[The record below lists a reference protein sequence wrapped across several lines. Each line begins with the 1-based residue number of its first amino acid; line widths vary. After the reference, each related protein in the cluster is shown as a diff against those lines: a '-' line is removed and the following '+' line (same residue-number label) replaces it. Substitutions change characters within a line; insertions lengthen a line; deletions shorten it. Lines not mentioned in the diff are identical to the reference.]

1 MRQIRWRGSARA
13 TRTCSLFAL
22 LLGQVPHQSSELA
35 QLVAERFDLPMQLVQ
50 FSSAF
55 GLLLFLS
62 DFGVAG
68 QFVVVAFTFTVAPSF
83 GALAARRRG
92 TKQPTGP
99 AAAEFMPHRDVNHDR
114 TMMRAHTKMSGSA
127 GTVVRPMLCRMMRG
141 VAAGVFVTAVV
152 FAMFA
157 VVFAMFAM
165 VLAVSFAPT
174 LAMAFAAVSIAMVFV
189 PAMRVAMTSLA
200 TVMLAIT
207 VLAATIAMFRVPM
220 AAMPGFVASF
230 AAAFVSPFALAT
242 LTALFVIIVI
252 FIIIFV
258 VIVMAAIAIVVAQRE
273 QIQIEIA
280 RLVFDREAGVSRRD
294 FADQCAIDG
303 QLEMVQQI
311 GRGDGSTGFALVGHE
326 SGRQFGG
333 GCFSPAAGAAHEGEG
348 GQSRKDQ
355 THVQSPLRN
364 SDIAP

>member
-1 MRQIRWRGSARA
+1 
-13 TRTCSLFAL
+13 
-22 LLGQVPHQSSELA
+22 
-35 QLVAERFDLPMQLVQ
+35 MQLVQ

-157 VVFAMFAM
+157 VV
-165 VLAVSFAPT
+165 LAVSFAPT

-189 PAMRVAMTSLA
+189 PVMRVAMTSLA

-242 LTALFVIIVI
+242 LTALFVIIII